1 MDDARDDLSEE
12 LVLDGNAVAGQ
23 LQEIFGFDLTPTTG
37 RCAHCGNV
45 AVVATLRAYV
55 HGPGTVLRCS
65 VCREVVL
72 RFAVTPAGV
81 HLDLRGA
88 AYLQLTVAR

>member
-1 MDDARDDLSEE
+1 MDDARRDLSEE
-12 LVLDGNAVAGQ
+12 LVLDGNAVAGE
-23 LQEIFGFDLTPTTG
+23 LHEVFGFDLTPTRG

-45 AVVATLRAYV
+45 AAVATLRAYV

-72 RFAVTPAGV
+72 RFALTPAGV
-81 HLDLRGA
+81 HIDLRGA
-88 AYLQLTVAR
+88 AYLQLTVTR